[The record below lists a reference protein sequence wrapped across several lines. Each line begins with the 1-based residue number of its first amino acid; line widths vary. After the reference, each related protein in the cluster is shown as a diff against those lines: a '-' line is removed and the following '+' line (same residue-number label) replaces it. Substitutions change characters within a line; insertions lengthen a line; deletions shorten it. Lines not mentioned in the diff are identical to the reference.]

1 MQSRSASA
9 AGAWA
14 RVAVAVRVGVGLGLG
29 LGVSGLPVEAGGD
42 DFHKL
47 ARLANAATKLKM
59 PRHAQRNA
67 VHPPPLPHVLQFPL
81 SLPPINS
88 TICWCVNLQPKQ
100 LRLNNNNNR
109 VTTTKRTT
117 LTPPSS
123 SSSWSKAAVRVL
135 AQRICAG
142 FGHNDKNEAQRSQ
155 KQKRTLKLN
164 LTRGHRL
171 QRRGA
176 CAEGLGLQLK

>member
-14 RVAVAVRVGVGLGLG
+14 RVAVAVRVGVGVGLGLGLG

-67 VHPPPLPHVLQFPL
+67 VHPPPPRVAVPSL
-81 SLPPINS
+81 SLS
-88 TICWCVNLQPKQ
+88 LQ
-100 LRLNNNNNR
+100 
-109 VTTTKRTT
+109 
-117 LTPPSS
+117 
-123 SSSWSKAAVRVL
+123 
-135 AQRICAG
+135 
-142 FGHNDKNEAQRSQ
+142 
-155 KQKRTLKLN
+155 
-164 LTRGHRL
+164 
-171 QRRGA
+171 
-176 CAEGLGLQLK
+176 

>member
-14 RVAVAVRVGVGLGLG
+14 RVAVAVWVGVGVGLG

-67 VHPPPLPHVLQFPL
+67 VHPPPPRVAVPSL
-81 SLPPINS
+81 SPSNKFNDLLVRKS
-88 TICWCVNLQPKQ
+88 ATKAASLKQ
-100 LRLNNNNNR
+100 QQQQGNNNKENNAD
-109 VTTTKRTT
+109 
-117 LTPPSS
+117 
-123 SSSWSKAAVRVL
+123 AAVVVVVV
-135 AQRICAG
+135 QSSCSCAG
-142 FGHNDKNEAQRSQ
+142 SKDLCGIWA
-155 KQKRTLKLN
+155 
-164 LTRGHRL
+164 
-171 QRRGA
+171 
-176 CAEGLGLQLK
+176 